1 MRKRLSGAEEE
12 SFGSGDNKQT
22 TSRGECQ
29 TLETVQ
35 NSRDGDSSPFQ
46 DGEPEVDT
54 LSCYLGHVNFI
65 LGTVVMCL
73 VGAVYAWYLY
83 TLHENRL
90 WFSNIMRLPVAL
102 FTFANTRSIRNSGF
116 CFCPERRWREKYRSE
131 QKQVFTI
138 PTTKCWF
145 SPIFLARLYIKL
157 FLYYLP
163 EALPYGDNM
172 RLQLTS
178 FRWYNLQ
185 HDTTTESWRT
195 INVLNRFNIYQE
207 VLLAAMYRNFPFISD
222 YLSPIIFYIHFIFA
236 LHGIYLI
243 TLFGLGWLLGNS
255 WLSGLLASAFYVCNR
270 SHTTR
275 VDFTVPLRE
284 SFAIPI
290 LYVQLFSVTLYLRS
304 SAKEGRE
311 VESLLM
317 SIAIILPL
325 VAFMQFNN
333 AMLKASVAQSFSL
346 AACLQLHLL
355 PDVSKGPGFFKNLFW
370 NCHRLLHATGYFLF
384 FYLIT
389 KYLIGT
395 EDDGHIFRFLSSKF
409 DYSNGSEFD
418 VLLYM
423 CNAAF
428 QFMPWTT
435 LEELNRGVVFL
446 CYLPTMFGLLVIT
459 MVTTV
464 HKIWTKV
471 DDASAARQYFIT
483 SNPELC
489 YHAMQSALFGVMAWV
504 VMRMK
509 YVWTPQVCVIAAF
522 GVSCRSTWRVVLAKV
537 GVESK
542 WLVDIIRNSVVVI
555 VLSLLVSRSLPTMS
569 SELEILREFY
579 DPDTVELMHWINQQ
593 TPQEAS
599 FSGSMQLLAGV
610 KLCTGRKLTNHPHF
624 EDKMLRNVTFQ
635 LYQVYAKRS
644 VKEVYDIH
652 SEIGTDFI
660 ILEDSICLARSN
672 QGCRLIDIMDVT
684 NGHPPDYTKE
694 GRREEAGPGTI
705 RERFCEVIRRQTP
718 EQVQYFKRVFQNK
731 TFRIYQVM
739 SVTTTTQILAQ

>member
-46 DGEPEVDT
+46 DGEPEVVT
-54 LSCYLGHVNFI
+54 LSCYLGHINFI

-90 WFSNIMRLPVAL
+90 WFSNIMEV
-102 FTFANTRSIRNSGF
+102 
-116 CFCPERRWREKYRSE
+116 EREISFRTE
-131 QKQVFTI
+131 
-138 PTTKCWF
+138 
-145 SPIFLARLYIKL
+145 AG
-157 FLYYLP
+157 LYYSYYKMMVQAP
-163 EALPYGDNM
+163 
-172 RLQLTS
+172 S
-178 FRWYNLQ
+178 FWQGWYNLQ

-207 VLLAAMYRNFPFISD
+207 VLLAAMYRNLPFISD

-311 VESLLM
+311 SLKLAAVVVSSICFTITWQFSQFILLLQAISLYICAFLSIIPSRKVESLLM

-346 AACLQLHLL
+346 AACLQLHFL

-370 NCHRLLHATGYFLF
+370 NCYRLLHATGYFLF
-384 FYLIT
+384 LFLIT

-423 CNAAF
+423 CNSAF

-435 LEELNRGVVFL
+435 LEELSSGVVFL

-459 MVTTV
+459 MVTAV
-464 HKIWTKV
+464 YRIWTKV

-483 SNPELC
+483 SNSELC

-509 YVWTPQVCVIAAF
+509 YVWTPQVCVISAF
-522 GVSCRSTWRVVLAKV
+522 GVGCRSTWRVVLAKV
-537 GVESK
+537 GIESK